1 MPCGR
6 FGGGM
11 CPFCPPLG
19 PALKRRKFLTL
30 IIPRDNNTHVRL
42 AQNIDIFAL
51 PKGSDIT
58 CYQSENT
65 LPVNLLVGHGNF

>member
-19 PALKRRKFLTL
+19 PALLL
-30 IIPRDNNTHVRL
+30 INEHKIVLH
-42 AQNIDIFAL
+42 L
-51 PKGSDIT
+51 PSAAEDSADVK
-58 CYQSENT
+58 
-65 LPVNLLVGHGNF
+65 